1 MLPFPLIPFLLK
13 SLNLTLEML
22 SLDINLSQPTTLCQ
36 YHITQNISGRMPGYL
51 LLRRLLQVL
60 LSLIQLL
67 LQKLHLSCQVFPSR
81 TVSFTFVRSCLEL
94 LDLRLGRFELL
105 FGKLKLMLNRGK
117 LLIAFEESLV
127 EL

>member
-1 MLPFPLIPFLLK
+1 
-13 SLNLTLEML
+13 
-22 SLDINLSQPTTLCQ
+22 
-36 YHITQNISGRMPGYL
+36 MPGYL
-51 LLRRLLQVL
+51 LLSRLLQVL

-67 LQKLHLSCQVFPSR
+67 LQKLHLSRQVFPSR
-81 TVSFTFVRSCLEL
+81 TVSLTFVRSCLEL
-94 LDLRLGRFELL
+94 LDLGFGRFELF

>member
-36 YHITQNISGRMPGYL
+36 YHITQNVSGRMPGYL

-67 LQKLHLSCQVFPSR
+67 LQKLHLSRQVFPSR
-81 TVSFTFVRSCLEL
+81 TVSLTFVRSCLEL

>member
-67 LQKLHLSCQVFPSR
+67 LQKLHLSRQVFPSR

>member
-13 SLNLTLEML
+13 SLNLSLEML

-36 YHITQNISGRMPGYL
+36 YHITQNLSGIMPGYL

-67 LQKLHLSCQVFPSR
+67 LQKLHLSRQVFPSR
-81 TVSFTFVRSCLEL
+81 TVSLTFVRSCLEL
-94 LDLRLGRFELL
+94 LNLGFGRFELL